1 MRNLRL
7 NVFLPIFLLL
17 VVLGLTPAALAQ
29 APAGLVV
36 TYPAV
41 EDKGDSLGLN
51 VFFTAID
58 PTGRPVTDLNVE
70 SATIELL
77 GAGVEPTPATVDR
90 PNTPFYVVLLLDA
103 SGSMANVMADVRE
116 AAKSAIDSAP
126 PAANFAV
133 VQFNEDFRPV
143 TEFINDP
150 DRVKSAIDRV
160 QSVAGSPTCL
170 YDSAYDAIDLLDRQI
185 SSPVERRAIILFTD
199 GKDERAD
206 QAGPCSFYNYDDVS
220 SRARPLNEP
229 NTPIHTIG
237 LCSDAACSN
246 INKTELRNLA
256 IDTVAFSATGQQGD
270 LNQLFREIM
279 DGLNSQWVARAD
291 VYARKGENQAV
302 LSVKLR
308 DIDTP
313 LTTTFNFFSEKDYA
327 PPLAPVTAQITSVT
341 YDRPNDV
348 YNLAISLTSPEL
360 TRQVIVQVWDS
371 KSGTQV
377 LPDQIFE
384 NPGPT
389 ITFERGTDGFEAGRE
404 YSFRVLA
411 LNRQDTL
418 IETED
423 GKTVLAEQPVT
434 YEPIQA
440 AAVEFGIESVNAS
453 YDNNQLQIDLNIS
466 GNPEL
471 NTYDGFV
478 IDAETGQR
486 IFNFGP
492 EVFEGRQIQQPL
504 PEAIAGLEAP
514 NKYNVTVYLTTKQD
528 QRVGSEPYEFTA
540 VPPAPPGLL
549 TRIGVALISIPVL
562 LFSVVLILLS
572 VVMWVVFRSRQKNEP
587 ELRAPKRPAKDMMR
601 PPTDQTILPGQRYG
615 AMAIPTPAARLR
627 LTVTASGG
635 QSQSVE
641 LTQFPC
647 VLGRDPQGRP
657 LTIST
662 ANDQMFLN
670 VPHQGVS
677 RSHAEISEKGGAFY
691 ITDLDSRNGTYIDTT
706 RLQPRRPAAI
716 DNGMTVYLGRQTF
729 MKIEKL

>member
-1 MRNLRL
+1 MSHQRL
-7 NVFLPIFLLL
+7 KIILPILLLL
-17 VVLGLTPAALAQ
+17 VVLGLTPAAQAQ
-29 APAGLVV
+29 APTGLVV

-51 VFFTAID
+51 VFFTAVD
-58 PTGRPVTDLNVE
+58 PTGRPVSDLNVE
-70 SATIELL
+70 SASIELL
-77 GAGVEPTPATVDR
+77 GAGVEPVPATVDR

-103 SGSMANVMADVRE
+103 SGSMANVMGEVRE
-116 AAKSAIDSAP
+116 AAKEAIDSAP

-133 VQFNEDFRPV
+133 VQFSDDFRPV
-143 TEFINDP
+143 TEFINDI

-160 QSVAGSPTCL
+160 QSIPGGPTCM

-185 SSPVERRAIILFTD
+185 SSPVERRAVILFTD

-206 QAGPCSFYNYDDVS
+206 QAGPCSFYNYNDVT

-246 INKTELRNLA
+246 INGTELRNMA
-256 IDTVAFSATGQQGD
+256 IDTVAFSATGQRGD
-270 LNQLFREIM
+270 LRELFREIM
-279 DGLNSQWVARAD
+279 DGLNSQWVARAN

-327 PPLAPVTAQITSVT
+327 PPLAPVTTQITGVT

-348 YNLAISLTSPEL
+348 YNLAISVTSPEL
-360 TRQVIVQVWDS
+360 VRQVIVQVWDS

-389 ITFERGTDGFEAGRE
+389 ITFERPTDGFEAGRE
-404 YSFRVLA
+404 YTFRVLA
-411 LNRQDTL
+411 LNRQDAL

-423 GKTVLAEQPVT
+423 GKTVLAEQPVV

-440 AAVEFGIESVNAS
+440 VAVDFAIESVNAS
-453 YDNNQLQIDLNIS
+453 YSEGQLLIDLNIN

-492 EVFEGRQIQQPL
+492 EVFDGRQIQQPL

-514 NKYNVTVYLTTKQD
+514 NKFNVTVYLTTKQD
-528 QRVGSEPYEFTA
+528 QRVGSAPYEFTA
-540 VPPAPPGLL
+540 VPPPPPGLL
-549 TRIGVALISIPVL
+549 TRIGVALVSIPVL

-587 ELRAPKRPAKDMMR
+587 ELRAPKRPSKDLAR

-615 AMAIPTPAARLR
+615 AMAIPTPSARLK
-627 LTVTASGG
+627 LTVTAPGG
-635 QSQSVE
+635 QPQSVE
-641 LTQFPC
+641 LSQFPC
-647 VLGRDPQGRP
+647 VLGRDPQGYP
-657 LTIST
+657 LAIST
-662 ANDQMFLN
+662 VSDKPFLN
-670 VPHQGVS
+670 VPHPGVS
-677 RSHAEISEKGGAFY
+677 RRHAEITERGGTFFIA
-691 ITDLDSRNGTYIDTT
+691 DLESRNGTYINTT
-706 RLQPRRPAAI
+706 RLQPNRPTSI
-716 DNGMTVYLGRQTF
+716 DSSMTIYLGRQTYLTA
-729 MKIEKL
+729 EKV